1 MSMVMCNGMI
11 KRIDRFMAERS
22 DLPTPFLL
30 VDLTVVAQRYRE
42 LAKAM
47 PYATPYYA
55 VKANPEPEV
64 IQQLVKLGSHFD
76 VASVAEIDLCLA
88 QGAAPETLSYGNTIK
103 KTDDIAYAYRRGV
116 RMFAFDNCRELEKLS
131 EAAPGA
137 SVYCR
142 LLAASEGARWPLSDK
157 FGCSP
162 EFAVDMLQKAEKLDL
177 KPHGVSFHVGS
188 QQTDPH
194 RWEASIEAAAAVF
207 AELAESGIELKM
219 INIGGGFPAR
229 YLEDI
234 PPISRYGQVIDE
246 ALDRAFGPDNR
257 PQVISE
263 PGRYLSAEA
272 GVLRTEVVSVRRSFD
287 GGVRWIYLDAGKF
300 GGLAE
305 TEGEAIVY
313 PLCTRNGGPLQPT
326 VLAGPT
332 CDSLDIMYRRLKYP
346 LPLDLDIGDTVDI
359 LSAGAYTASYSSVNF
374 NGFPPLP
381 TYIIGA

>member
-1 MSMVMCNGMI
+1 MSSGMSAG
-11 KRIDRFMAERS
+11 IDRFLAERV

-30 VDLTVVAQRYRE
+30 LDLSVVEQRYRE
-42 LAKAM
+42 LRVAM

-55 VKANPEPEV
+55 VKANPEPAL
-64 IQQLVKLGSHFD
+64 IRLLASLGAHFD
-76 VASVAEIDLCLA
+76 VASVAEIDLCLE
-88 QGAAPETLSYGNTIK
+88 QGAEPETLSYGNTIK
-103 KTDDIAYAYRRGV
+103 KADDIAYAYRRGV

-131 EAAPGA
+131 EAAPGS

-142 LLAASEGARWPLSDK
+142 LLAASDGARWPLSDK

-162 EFAVDMLQKAEKLDL
+162 EFAVDMLQKAEKLYL
-177 KPHGVSFHVGS
+177 RPYGVSFHVGS

-194 RWEASIEAAAAVF
+194 RWEASIAASAAVF
-207 AELAESGIELKM
+207 TELADSGIELGM

-229 YLEDI
+229 YIEDI
-234 PPISRYGQVIDE
+234 PPISRYGEVIDA
-246 ALDRAFGPDNR
+246 ALDRAFGPGAR
-257 PQVISE
+257 PEVISE

-272 GVLRTEVVSVRRSFD
+272 GLLRTEVVSVRCPFD
-287 GGVRWIYLDAGKF
+287 GGMRWIYLDAGKF

-313 PLCTRNGGPLQPT
+313 PMRTPHDDGPRKPA

-332 CDSLDIMYRRLKYP
+332 CDSLDIMYRRVKYP

-359 LSAGAYTASYSSVNF
+359 LSAGAYTASYSSVGF

-381 TYIIGA
+381 TYCIGA